1 MSRPLA
7 QRPKSQASSIWLA
20 LLCALC
26 LLCAQG
32 LGHWHRVAHA
42 TAGPVGLAQIQSQI
56 QTKDVGGITSAS
68 LTLWGHQLG
77 DSACAVFDHIAQDNL
92 PHIAAPVVLAELS
105 PLRFLQQ
112 APASAAAQPFWKR
125 GARGP
130 PHSA

>member
-1 MSRPLA
+1 MRQPLV
-7 QRPKSQASSIWLA
+7 QRPHGQASSFWLA
-20 LLCALC
+20 LLCALS

-42 TAGPVGLAQIQSQI
+42 SSAPAGLAQVQSQI
-56 QTKDVGGITSAS
+56 EGRVAS
-68 LTLWGHQLG
+68 SGLTLWGHQLG
-77 DSACAVFDHIAQDNL
+77 DSVCSVFDHIAQDHL
-92 PHIAAPVVLAELS
+92 PQAAAAVVLAELS

>member
-1 MSRPLA
+1 MSRYLD
-7 QRPKSQASSIWLA
+7 QRPRGQARSIWLA
-20 LLCALC
+20 WLCALC
-26 LLCAQG
+26 LLAAQG

-42 TAGPVGLAQIQSQI
+42 TAGPVGLAQVQSQI
-56 QTKDVGGITSAS
+56 QTKDVGRIASAS

-77 DSACAVFDHIAQDNL
+77 DNVCSVFDHIAQDNL
-92 PHIAAPVVLAELS
+92 PHVAAPVVLAELS